1 MCRCRGQASGWEV
14 FDGSPQPFRDP
25 AYSAAAATYLRP
37 DGSIPELGDI
47 VKQTELAGT
56 LRTLA
61 SKGADAFYRGEIAE
75 KLVSHIQEV
84 GGLLTAEDFAE
95 YEPRWMAPIET
106 TYRDF
111 RITGIVRVNHLWHQ
125 GFPLLL
131 ADPQR
136 M

>member
-1 MCRCRGQASGWEV
+1 MQASGWEV

-37 DGSIPELGDI
+37 DGSIPKLGDI
-47 VKQTELAGT
+47 VKQPALAST

-61 SKGADAFYRGEIAE
+61 SQGAEAFYRGEIAE

-111 RITGIVRVNHLWHQ
+111 RITGIVRANHLP
-125 GFPLLL
+125 G
-131 ADPQR
+131 
-136 M
+136 